1 MRPTYLDAC
10 VIAALLFDEPT
21 SDRVIRKVRSWR
33 SGVIVS
39 DFTSAEVSAAVSKRV
54 RMKLDD
60 LEAGTTRLAAVDRFR
75 ASLPV
80 VVSTEARD
88 VRAAERL
95 VRAFELK
102 LRAPDAIHLALCL
115 RHDFQ
120 LATLDTNL
128 AFAARA
134 LGAACINPAEDLGEQ
149 KN

>member
-1 MRPTYLDAC
+1 MSPSYLDAC

-21 SDRVIRKVRSWR
+21 SDQVIREVRSWR

-54 RMKLDD
+54 RMNLDD
-60 LEAGTTRLAAVDRFR
+60 VAAANTRLAAVDRFR

-80 VVSTEARD
+80 AAPIEARD
-88 VRAAERL
+88 IRAAERL

-102 LRAPDAIHLALCL
+102 LRAPDAIHLAVCL
-115 RHDFQ
+115 RHNYQ
-120 LATLDTNL
+120 LATLDTHL
-128 AFAARA
+128 AYAARL
-134 LGAACINPAEDLGEQ
+134 LGVACINPADPIGEQ

>member
-1 MRPTYLDAC
+1 LRPTYLDAC
-10 VIAALLFDEPT
+10 VIAALLFDEPA
-21 SDRVIRKVRSWR
+21 SDHVIDEVRSWR

-60 LEAGTTRLAAVDRFR
+60 VAAANTRLAAVDRFR

-80 VVSTEARD
+80 AAPTESRD
-88 VRAAERL
+88 IRAAERL

-102 LRAPDAIHLALCL
+102 LRAPDAIHLAVCL
-115 RHDFQ
+115 RHDLR
-120 LATLDTNL
+120 LATLDKKL
-128 AFAARA
+128 AHAARA
-134 LGAACINPAEDLGEQ
+134 LGVVCINPAENLGEQ